1 MIRLTVTNTLQND
14 SNTYIFSSQDD
25 MTAAIHMLFDSTGYD
40 EKHLES
46 GALQLTVASDE
57 PLDTT
62 KAFYEF

>member
-14 SNTYIFSSQDD
+14 SNTYAFSSQDD
-25 MTAAIHMLFDSTGYD
+25 LTAAIHMLFDSTGYG

-46 GALQLTVASDE
+46 GALQLAVTSDA
-57 PLDTT
+57 PLDTM